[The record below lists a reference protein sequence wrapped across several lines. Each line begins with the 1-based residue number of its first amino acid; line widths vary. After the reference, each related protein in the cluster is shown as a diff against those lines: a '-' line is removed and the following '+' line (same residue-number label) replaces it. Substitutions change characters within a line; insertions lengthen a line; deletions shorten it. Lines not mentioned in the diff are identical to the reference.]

1 LYFLSNFL
9 KTKSIRGLIVLI
21 FVACTVFFTLVT
33 GYLAYSSGLQAI
45 MKNAD
50 QMAFAANTEIAKVL
64 AGYLEEPY
72 HLAQIHRNVILNKQL
87 DFSNQAQRDNYF
99 AETLDVFPRVTN
111 AYVGLADGHEYGAR
125 REDDGG
131 IVVWN
136 SDLDRKTLD
145 YYRYDRLAGRQG
157 YLSSLFQYDTRQRP
171 PYLRG
176 LSVKQPAW
184 TDIYASATGRGL
196 VITAVYP
203 IISPDNELMGVIGS
217 SLLLHWIDEYLK
229 TLQIT
234 PHTSI
239 YILSKN
245 GKVIASSDE
254 SVVKTQR
261 SAGAP
266 ALVSASK
273 SDNILLAQC
282 VSALKG
288 KGQSIETINNDVEL
302 SFSVNNTKFLLRA
315 HPLSGVNNLEWLSL
329 VLIPEKDLTYYLD
342 DLRNQLILLAIIAC
356 ILGLI
361 AGVLTARY
369 IINPIINMNH
379 MAKKMADGDFSAK
392 IETLR
397 QDEIGQLI
405 QTVNEMSSK
414 LEQSFDKL
422 STFRLRIKLLTA
434 GLETSSNLV
443 VILQADRSIWWVNLS
458 FEALSGYSSNE
469 LIGKD
474 VRILLSERNDPE
486 RIRQAV
492 ECLSAQREWRGE
504 IIAQDREGREFWDAI
519 SVTPIQDEI
528 GVSSY
533 FLIVGQDITEK
544 VKAREE
550 MSSAQDAKAKA
561 EKLLSIG
568 TMAAGISHEINQP
581 LNSIKVISGGM
592 VYLINQG
599 EKLQTEEIAESVREI
614 SSQADRI
621 AKIIKHLRSFIRR
634 DEKKPVPCNLNTSI
648 EMALGLV
655 GEQLAGHSILAK
667 KDLQLNLPPVAA
679 SPTGLEE
686 IIVNLLVNAMQA
698 FDAITQPNKEIVIRT
713 YFSGQVILEIVD
725 NGPGIAPALRNK
737 IFETFVSTKPEG
749 ENMGLGLAI
758 VKNLVES
765 YGGTIELASS
775 ETPGAR
781 FIIRFPALQGEDKDK
796 ENFQ

>member
-1 LYFLSNFL
+1 
-9 KTKSIRGLIVLI
+9 
-21 FVACTVFFTLVT
+21 
-33 GYLAYSSGLQAI
+33 
-45 MKNAD
+45 M
-50 QMAFAANTEIAKVL
+50 
-64 AGYLEEPY
+64 
-72 HLAQIHRNVILNKQL
+72 
-87 DFSNQAQRDNYF
+87 
-99 AETLDVFPRVTN
+99 
-111 AYVGLADGHEYGAR
+111 
-125 REDDGG
+125 
-131 IVVWN
+131 
-136 SDLDRKTLD
+136 
-145 YYRYDRLAGRQG
+145 
-157 YLSSLFQYDTRQRP
+157 
-171 PYLRG
+171 
-176 LSVKQPAW
+176 
-184 TDIYASATGRGL
+184 
-196 VITAVYP
+196 
-203 IISPDNELMGVIGS
+203 
-217 SLLLHWIDEYLK
+217 
-229 TLQIT
+229 
-234 PHTSI
+234 
-239 YILSKN
+239 
-245 GKVIASSDE
+245 
-254 SVVKTQR
+254 
-261 SAGAP
+261 
-266 ALVSASK
+266 
-273 SDNILLAQC
+273 
-282 VSALKG
+282 
-288 KGQSIETINNDVEL
+288 
-302 SFSVNNTKFLLRA
+302 
-315 HPLSGVNNLEWLSL
+315 
-329 VLIPEKDLTYYLD
+329 
-342 DLRNQLILLAIIAC
+342 
-356 ILGLI
+356 
-361 AGVLTARY
+361 LTARY

-474 VRILLSERNDPE
+474 VRVLLSERNDPE
-486 RIRQAV
+486 RMRQAV
-492 ECLSAQREWRGE
+492 ERLGAQREWRGE

-519 SVTPIQDEI
+519 SVTPIQDEL
-528 GVSSY
+528 GASSY
-533 FLIVGQDITEK
+533 FLVVGQDITEK
-544 VKAREE
+544 VKAREA
-550 MSSAQDAKAKA
+550 MSAAQDAKAKA

-634 DEKKPVPCNLNTSI
+634 DEKKPVPCELNTSV
-648 EMALGLV
+648 ELALGLV
-655 GEQLAGHSILAK
+655 GEQLAGHSVLVK
-667 KDLQLNLPPVAA
+667 KDLQPKLPSVAA

-698 FDAITQPNKEIVIRT
+698 FDAIAQSNKEIVIRT
-713 YFSGQVILEIVD
+713 YFSGQVILEIGD
-725 NGPGIAPALRNK
+725 NGPGIAPTLRNK

-765 YGGTIELASS
+765 YGGTIELALS

-781 FIIRFPALQGEDKDK
+781 FIIRFPALQAEDK